1 MIYNTIMVQLDID
14 APATPRLT
22 FAWELAQNLEADLIA
37 FAAAEP
43 FLVRPADGDGSI
55 SAEATRSQVEQI
67 EERLKALKSEFH
79 DLTQDSNRASWRGTV
94 GEPTRFLALNARAAD
109 LLVVGPVG
117 HSPKDRLRTIDP
129 GELILSAGRPVLFAS
144 DGYRPLTAENV
155 LVAWKDSREARRAVI
170 DAMPFLANARQVLVA
185 SIEESDRAQTRESA
199 ADVVRFLMKHGV
211 KARSQM
217 LEAGGADFAEAL
229 LQATV
234 ETGADLIVS
243 GGYGHSRLREWAFG
257 GVTRSLLQDSSI
269 NRLIAN

>member
-14 APATPRLT
+14 APATPRLN
-22 FAWELAQNLEADLIA
+22 FAWELAEHLEADLIA

-43 FLVRPADGDGSI
+43 FLMRPADGDGSI
-55 SAEATRSQVEQI
+55 SAEAMRSQIEQI
-67 EERLKALKSEFH
+67 EERLEALKSEFL
-79 DLTQDSNRASWRGTV
+79 DVTQDSNRASWRGTV
-94 GEPTRFLALNARAAD
+94 GEPTRFLALYARAAD
-109 LLVVGPVG
+109 LLVAGPAG

-129 GELILSAGRPVLFAS
+129 GELILSAGRPILFAS
-144 DGYRPLTAENV
+144 DSYRPLTAENI

-170 DAMPFLANARQVLVA
+170 DSMPFLTGARQVLVA
-185 SIEESDRAQTRESA
+185 SIEEGDRTQTRESA

-211 KARSQM
+211 KARSQI
-217 LEAGGADFAEAL
+217 LEVGGADTADAL
-229 LQATV
+229 LQASV